1 MTAADVTTEYVVDNG
16 QVLEAIAQGHTT
28 RYLYGVG
35 LIGEQTDSWAYD
47 LADGTNTPRQLVDAS
62 AAVTFAARYT
72 PWGDT
77 LESHGTGNFSSG
89 YFGALMDQGT
99 GLLYVG
105 NGQYYDPTTGRF
117 LDRSNPNSTNPYV
130 PWGGN
135 PSAAFMA
142 PLVLLPLLYS
152 RGKKGSKWATFLVV
166 LLFSLTAGLYISACG
181 PALSSSFLTFSFAA
195 RNSVMAQ
202 ATSAKLITQTAY

>member
-1 MTAADVTTEYVVDNG
+1 MDAA
-16 QVLEAIAQGHTT
+16 
-28 RYLYGVG
+28 
-35 LIGEQTDSWAYD
+35 
-47 LADGTNTPRQLVDAS
+47 
-62 AAVTFAARYT
+62 
-72 PWGDT
+72 
-77 LESHGTGNFSSG
+77 
-89 YFGALMDQGT
+89 T
-99 GLLYVG
+99 GLLYAG